1 MIKCI
6 KSDQGD
12 TVEFIWTGN
21 SLQPLNNK
29 ISKKTVDEAIIR
41 NVDFA
46 ALKVYLDDT
55 YDFDEDTQ
63 TYTYDEGEEQNPMME
78 QAITIMGLRDKI
90 KPDEGTEPTATTTE
104 SLPVIQ
110 TQEEFDRL
118 PSGSIYKG
126 KDGRKR
132 RKP

>member
-1 MIKCI
+1 M
-6 KSDQGD
+6 
-12 TVEFIWTGN
+12 
-21 SLQPLNNK
+21 LLNNK
-29 ISKKTVDEAIIR
+29 ISKKTIDEAIIR

-46 ALKVYLDDT
+46 ALKVYLDDN

-63 TYTYDEGEEQNPMME
+63 TYTYDEGEEKNPMME

-90 KPDEGTEPTATTTE
+90 KSDEETSPPATPATE
-104 SLPVIQ
+104 SLPVIR

-118 PSGSIYKG
+118 PSGSIYTG